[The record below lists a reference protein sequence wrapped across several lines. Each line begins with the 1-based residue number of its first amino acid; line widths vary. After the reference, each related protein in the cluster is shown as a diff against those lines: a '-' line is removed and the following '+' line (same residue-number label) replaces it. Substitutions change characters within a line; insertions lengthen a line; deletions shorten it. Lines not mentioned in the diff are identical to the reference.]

1 MEEEENMSPPF
12 WLQASNSFRQS
23 NHRSSRLGRS
33 ASSVFFSSGAFVF
46 ALIVIVLV
54 FIFFVI
60 PSLLPFT
67 SQIFRPYL
75 VKKSWD
81 SLNLVLVL
89 FAIVCGFL
97 SRNSCND
104 NNVSSPMSY
113 DVSSPQKFEKS
124 NPSTPRQWYDQYSD
138 RSRTVDNQSSGATST
153 MDRGVRTSSSY
164 PDLRQQEPSWNV
176 VRDERWRS
184 HDDTQVADDTH
195 VADYRIPG
203 SDPQHQLHRPHR
215 SWHEEPAEV
224 LAHEEPAEVL
234 AHEEPAEVQARVGC
248 VLRTQNIPVNTF
260 VIPAE
265 QVSSSHARIQ
275 VIQPDPLSSSHAQIQ
290 VIQSDPLSSSHAQI
304 QVIQSNSPPPSPPR
318 TQTPPPPPPPRKT
331 KRTYQA
337 IGEKENSNA
346 SDNFEV
352 ENNLPP
358 PPPQAPP
365 SPPLPPPSSPPQMS
379 KEVENKKTPA
389 GKHAKKK
396 GVATTKE
403 FLITSLRKS
412 RKKQRQ
418 RSVENFETLLAS
430 ASSAPSS
437 ALPPPSPPPPPPPLP
452 PPSVFHNL
460 FSSKK
465 SNKPKKTIHPI
476 PQPPSPPPLPRI
488 NSTGRLSQIRP
499 TMTTQKPLPP
509 VKVTSF
515 INRDDENAN
524 SGGESPSVGIP
535 PPPPLPPFSI
545 PVTKYAEHGDFVRIK
560 SNDSSLSGSPDLDDS
575 DQDSVPSPTMEAGSK
590 TPSEGGES
598 PTNPMFCPSPDVNT
612 KADTF
617 IATFRASLKLEKMN
631 SARGRS
637 NLGPHSIEEDVTD
650 I

>member
-46 ALIVIVLV
+46 ALIVIALV

-60 PSLLPFT
+60 PSLLSFT
-67 SQIFRPYL
+67 SQIFRPHL

-97 SRNSCND
+97 SRNSGND

-184 HDDTQVADDTH
+184 HDDTH
-195 VADYRIPG
+195 VAGYRIPG
-203 SDPQHQLHRPHR
+203 SDPQHQLHRRHR

-224 LAHEEPAEVL
+224 LAQ
-234 AHEEPAEVQARVGC
+234 EEPAEVQARVGC
-248 VLRTQNIPVNTF
+248 VLRTKNIPVNTF

-265 QVSSSHARIQ
+265 QVSSSHA
-275 VIQPDPLSSSHAQIQ
+275 QIQ
-290 VIQSDPLSSSHAQI
+290 VIQSY
-304 QVIQSNSPPPSPPR
+304 SPPPSPPR
-318 TQTPPPPPPPRKT
+318 TKSPPPPPPPRKT

-346 SDNFEV
+346 SDNLEV

-358 PPPQAPP
+358 PPLQAPP
-365 SPPLPPPSSPPQMS
+365 SPLLAPPSSPPQMS

-403 FLITSLRKS
+403 FLITSLRRS

-418 RSVENFETLLAS
+418 KSVENFETLLAS

-437 ALPPPSPPPPPPPLP
+437 LLPPPSPPPPPPPLP

-524 SGGESPSVGIP
+524 SAGESPSVGIP
-535 PPPPLPPFSI
+535 PPPPPPLPPFSI
-545 PVTKYAEHGDFVRIK
+545 PVMKYAEHGDFVRIK
-560 SNDSSLSGSPDLDDS
+560 SNDSSRSGSPDLDDS

-590 TPSEGGES
+590 TPSESGES
-598 PTNPMFCPSPDVNT
+598 PTKAMFCPSPDVNT

-617 IATFRASLKLEKMN
+617 IARFRAGLKLEKMN
-631 SARGRS
+631 SVRGRS
-637 NLGPHSIEEDVTD
+637 NLGPHSSEEDVTD

>member
-46 ALIVIVLV
+46 ALIVIALV

-60 PSLLPFT
+60 PSLL
-67 SQIFRPYL
+67 
-75 VKKSWD
+75 
-81 SLNLVLVL
+81 
-89 FAIVCGFL
+89 
-97 SRNSCND
+97 NSGND

-184 HDDTQVADDTH
+184 HDDTH
-195 VADYRIPG
+195 VAGYRIPG
-203 SDPQHQLHRPHR
+203 SDPQHQLHRRHR

-224 LAHEEPAEVL
+224 LAQ
-234 AHEEPAEVQARVGC
+234 EEPAEVQARVGC
-248 VLRTQNIPVNTF
+248 VLRTKNIPVNTF

-265 QVSSSHARIQ
+265 QVSSSHAQIQ

-304 QVIQSNSPPPSPPR
+304 QVIQSYSPPPSPPR
-318 TQTPPPPPPPRKT
+318 TKSPPPPPPPRKT

-346 SDNFEV
+346 SDNLEV

-358 PPPQAPP
+358 PPLQAPP
-365 SPPLPPPSSPPQMS
+365 SPLLAPPSSPPQMS

-403 FLITSLRKS
+403 FLITSLRRS

-418 RSVENFETLLAS
+418 KSVENFD
-430 ASSAPSS
+430 SAPSS
-437 ALPPPSPPPPPPPLP
+437 LLPPPSLPPPPPPLP

-535 PPPPLPPFSI
+535 PPPPPPLPPFSI
-545 PVTKYAEHGDFVRIK
+545 PVMKYAEHGDFVRIK
-560 SNDSSLSGSPDLDDS
+560 SNDSSRSGSPDLDDS
-575 DQDSVPSPTMEAGSK
+575 DQDLVPSPTMEAGSK
-590 TPSEGGES
+590 TPSESGGS
-598 PTNPMFCPSPDVNT
+598 PTKAMFCPSPDVNT

-617 IATFRASLKLEKMN
+617 IARFRAGLKLEKMN
-631 SARGRS
+631 SVRGRS
-637 NLGPHSIEEDVTD
+637 NLGPHSSEEDVTD

>member
-23 NHRSSRLGRS
+23 NHRSSRLGRF

-60 PSLLPFT
+60 PSLSSFT
-67 SQIFRPYL
+67 SQIFRPHL

-97 SRNSCND
+97 SRNSYND

-184 HDDTQVADDTH
+184 HDDTHVADDTH
-195 VADYRIPG
+195 EAGYPIPG

-265 QVSSSHARIQ
+265 QVSSSHAQIQ

-304 QVIQSNSPPPSPPR
+304 LVIQSNSLPPSPPR

-346 SDNFEV
+346 SDNLEV

-358 PPPQAPP
+358 PPPQTPP

-418 RSVENFETLLAS
+418 KSVENFETLLAS

-452 PPSVFHNL
+452 PPSVFPNL

-575 DQDSVPSPTMEAGSK
+575 DQDSVPSPTTGSK
-590 TPSEGGES
+590 TPSESGES
-598 PTNPMFCPSPDVNT
+598 PTKAMFCPSPDVNT

-617 IATFRASLKLEKMN
+617 IARFRASLKLEKMN

-637 NLGPHSIEEDVTD
+637 NLGPHSSEEDVTD

>member
-46 ALIVIVLV
+46 ALIVIALV

-60 PSLLPFT
+60 PSLL
-67 SQIFRPYL
+67 
-75 VKKSWD
+75 
-81 SLNLVLVL
+81 
-89 FAIVCGFL
+89 
-97 SRNSCND
+97 NSGND

-184 HDDTQVADDTH
+184 HDDTH
-195 VADYRIPG
+195 VAGYRIPD
-203 SDPQHQLHRPHR
+203 SDPQHQLHRRHR

-224 LAHEEPAEVL
+224 LAQ
-234 AHEEPAEVQARVGC
+234 EEPAEVQARVGC
-248 VLRTQNIPVNTF
+248 VLRTKNIPVNTF

-265 QVSSSHARIQ
+265 QVSSSHAQIQ

-304 QVIQSNSPPPSPPR
+304 QVIQSYSPPPSPPR
-318 TQTPPPPPPPRKT
+318 TKSPPPPPPPRKT

-346 SDNFEV
+346 SDNLEV

-358 PPPQAPP
+358 PPLQAPP
-365 SPPLPPPSSPPQMS
+365 SPLLAPPSSPPQMS

-403 FLITSLRKS
+403 FLITSLRRS

-418 RSVENFETLLAS
+418 KSVENFETLLAS

-437 ALPPPSPPPPPPPLP
+437 LLPPPSPPPPPPPLP

-535 PPPPLPPFSI
+535 PPPPPPLPPFSI
-545 PVTKYAEHGDFVRIK
+545 PVMKYAEHGDFVRIK
-560 SNDSSLSGSPDLDDS
+560 SNDSSRSGSPDLDDS

-590 TPSEGGES
+590 TPSESGES
-598 PTNPMFCPSPDVNT
+598 PTKAMFCPSPDVNT

-617 IATFRASLKLEKMN
+617 IARFRAGLKLEKMN
-631 SARGRS
+631 SVRGRS
-637 NLGPHSIEEDVTD
+637 NLGPHSSEEDVTD